1 MHRVST
7 RKTPAMFVPV
17 RSFDNYIPAHIML
30 QRLEAEGIR
39 AHLQNE
45 HTITIDPFLS
55 NAVGGIK
62 LMVYKDQVERALEL
76 VEEFE
81 KEYEQSGAC
90 PACGS
95 LNVQRITS
103 INNSNSLL
111 SMLGKFISKAEY
123 TFHCEN
129 CGYSFNY

>member
-1 MHRVST
+1 
-7 RKTPAMFVPV
+7 MFVPL

-30 QRLEAEGIR
+30 QRLEGEGIR

-55 NAVGGIK
+55 NAIGGIK
-62 LMVYKDQVERALEL
+62 LMVYKDQAERAMDL
-76 VEEFE
+76 VNEFE

-95 LNVQRITS
+95 LDVQRVSS
-103 INNSNSLL
+103 ISNNNRLM
-111 SMLGKFISKAEY
+111 SMLGKFISQAEY
-123 TFHCEN
+123 TFHCES
-129 CGYSFNY
+129 CGYSFSY